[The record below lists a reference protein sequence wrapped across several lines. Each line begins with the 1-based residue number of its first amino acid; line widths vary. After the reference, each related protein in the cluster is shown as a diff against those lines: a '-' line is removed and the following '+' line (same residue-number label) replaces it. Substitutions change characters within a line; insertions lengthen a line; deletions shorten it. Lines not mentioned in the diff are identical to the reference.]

1 MGGCF
6 SMDPDV
12 ETGGKSMNKKVKQ
25 EDVAGWMDT
34 INSMLENMDFGSI
47 TIVVQ
52 NGKVIQLERNEKV
65 RIK

>member
-1 MGGCF
+1 
-6 SMDPDV
+6 MDPDV
-12 ETGGKSMNKKVKQ
+12 ENGGKSMNKKDKQ
-25 EDVAGWMDT
+25 ENAAGWMDT

>member
-1 MGGCF
+1 
-6 SMDPDV
+6 
-12 ETGGKSMNKKVKQ
+12 MNKKDKQ

-52 NGKVIQLERNEKV
+52 NGKVIQLERSEKV